1 MTELHIQGSE
11 KSRRELAVDL
21 LKAYRNWIGLVGVIL
36 LLAFIVLWYLGALPS
51 VPNVPESV
59 QAALFAVIGAAA
71 LGYLP
76 AARAL
81 DYLYDPPK
89 RFVVCVGLAP
99 DQQEE
104 YDLPPQAFLPG
115 VYELSPAAWEQ
126 VRSIDGDLYQWE
138 EMKWPTYEVQ
148 AFDRESFQ
156 AVGTWRGSKPDSELL
171 RREKQIVDLRTNLEQ
186 AADTSIDT
194 ELSISSKVRQATRA
208 IGQAIISEHAEAS
221 TYEGEQVA
229 EVLSEVR
236 QEVEEDT
243 GENLQNGDRPVQ
255 QLRSLKNLAESMENT
270 NGTGE

>member
-1 MTELHIQGSE
+1 MTEIHVDAE

-21 LKAYRNWIGLVGVIL
+21 LKAYRNWIGLSVVIL
-36 LLAFIVLWYLGALPS
+36 LSALLVLWYLGALPS
-51 VPNVPESV
+51 VTVPESV
-59 QAALFAVIGAAA
+59 QAAMLAVIGAAA

-76 AARAL
+76 ASRAL

-104 YDLPPQAFLPG
+104 YDLPPTSFLPG
-115 VYELSPAAWEQ
+115 VYELSPAAWDQ
-126 VRSIDGDLYQWE
+126 VRAVDGDLYQWD

-148 AFDRESFQ
+148 AFDDDTFR

-171 RREKQIVDLRTNLEQ
+171 RREKEIVDLRTNLEQ

-208 IGQAIISEHAEAS
+208 IGQAIITEHAEAS

-236 QEVEEDT
+236 QEIEEDT
-243 GENLQNGDRPVQ
+243 GENLQNGERPVQ
-255 QLRSLKNLAESMENT
+255 QLRSLKNLAENMGESD
-270 NGTGE
+270 GTGQ